1 MKSLHKL
8 RGMTGA
14 TALECAAVFR
24 QQAAVIAME
33 LHQRVQNG
41 QSWHKYSPTVS
52 QVIAFSQGNQGS
64 RNKCNNF

>member
-24 QQAAVIAME
+24 QQAAVIVME

-41 QSWHKYSPTVS
+41 QSWHKYSPTIS
-52 QVIAFSQGNQGS
+52 QSDSLFSRQPRIQ
-64 RNKCNNF
+64 KQV